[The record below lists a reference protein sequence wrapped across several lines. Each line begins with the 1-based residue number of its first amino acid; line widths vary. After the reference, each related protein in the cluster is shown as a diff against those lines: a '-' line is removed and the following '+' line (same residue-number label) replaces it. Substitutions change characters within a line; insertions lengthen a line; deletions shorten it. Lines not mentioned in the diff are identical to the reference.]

1 MFNSV
6 PIINGFIDGI
16 QYVKNSESDKD
27 FFRSI
32 SSLAEYMKK
41 QQMLSTSWQRLDKLS
56 FYELCESE
64 DENLKNR
71 ELAKGRVI
79 DYIKGLM
86 QDNNELSIIEKVLNN
101 FYMFLEALLERNPHK
116 KAGLSKDI
124 LEKINVKNEY
134 DVQFLLYAYLKPLF
148 PEIRTEVCQNTGN
161 ETVRADILI
170 TDGVCVEAKCSNN
183 NMSEKI
189 LGEQIKADIVHY
201 RQKEIYFFIYD
212 KCKIIK
218 NVVSFK
224 KAYESMTTEKEV
236 HIIIHQ
242 PKYL

>member
-41 QQMLSTSWQRLDKLS
+41 QQMPSTSWQRLDKLS

-124 LEKINVKNEY
+124 LEK
-134 DVQFLLYAYLKPLF
+134 
-148 PEIRTEVCQNTGN
+148 
-161 ETVRADILI
+161 
-170 TDGVCVEAKCSNN
+170 
-183 NMSEKI
+183 
-189 LGEQIKADIVHY
+189 
-201 RQKEIYFFIYD
+201 
-212 KCKIIK
+212 
-218 NVVSFK
+218 
-224 KAYESMTTEKEV
+224 
-236 HIIIHQ
+236 
-242 PKYL
+242 